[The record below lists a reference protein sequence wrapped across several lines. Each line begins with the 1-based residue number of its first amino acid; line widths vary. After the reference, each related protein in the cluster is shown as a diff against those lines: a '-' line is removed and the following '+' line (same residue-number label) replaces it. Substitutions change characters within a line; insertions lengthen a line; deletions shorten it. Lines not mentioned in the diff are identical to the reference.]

1 MYRINAV
8 ILFFNE
14 AKYAAIALAKAR
26 LFNDV
31 KKQNNKSKCIG
42 YFFTSP

>member
-26 LFNDV
+26 LFNAV
-31 KKQNNKSKCIG
+31 KG
-42 YFFTSP
+42 